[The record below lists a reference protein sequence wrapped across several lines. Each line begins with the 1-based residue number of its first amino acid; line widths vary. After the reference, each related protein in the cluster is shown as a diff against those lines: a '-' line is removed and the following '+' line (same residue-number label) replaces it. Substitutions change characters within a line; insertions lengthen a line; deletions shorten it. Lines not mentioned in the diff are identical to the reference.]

1 MVLLE
6 KLWLI
11 RALSTITVGRD
22 NQAGLMGTYLTLKMG
37 YKKDMSASMTK
48 AAAVNQGLPL
58 TSAIVE
64 VSSFTNYLRQKL
76 VIRLTAEMVC
86 NQTGK

>member
-22 NQAGLMGTYLTLKMG
+22 NQAGLMGTYLTLKME

-48 AAAVNQGLPL
+48 AAAVNHGLPL

>member
-22 NQAGLMGTYLTLKMG
+22 NQAGLMGTFLTLKME

-48 AAAVNQGLPL
+48 AAAVNQG
-58 TSAIVE
+58 
-64 VSSFTNYLRQKL
+64 
-76 VIRLTAEMVC
+76 
-86 NQTGK
+86 